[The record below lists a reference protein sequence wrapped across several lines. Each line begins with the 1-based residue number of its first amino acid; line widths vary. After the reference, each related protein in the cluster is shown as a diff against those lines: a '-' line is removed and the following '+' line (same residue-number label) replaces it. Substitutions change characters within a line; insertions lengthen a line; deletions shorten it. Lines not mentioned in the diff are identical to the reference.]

1 MAAATKQRQHTRV
14 GNQETVKTPE
24 KAGDV
29 QRGYDQRGRWS
40 VMQEALE
47 IKYL

>member
-29 QRGYDQRGRWS
+29 QRGYDLKRNK
-40 VMQEALE
+40 E
-47 IKYL
+47 IYQYKLNTIT